1 MIYQGWRKLTLTHVL
16 GGIHKDSSGKLWSI
30 YLSEADDHDEEITE
44 LWKGEAD
51 SILVFVSALSI
62 LEPYPSK
69 AIVKTGLFSSVI
81 ATFLSV
87 SYSELSPNPGNIT
100 NALLVQISQQ
110 LVNNSQSAANV
121 TLAGISQFT
130 PSGSA
135 IRVNLTWFLSL
146 VLSLFAALNATLFQ
160 QWSRRYLELTRHR
173 VAPHKRA
180 RTRAYMFH
188 GIESFKMSRAVKAMP
203 MLLHLSIFLF
213 FAGLIDFL
221 WNTNTTIGFWIF
233 GVISAFTV
241 FYLALTLSPSI
252 YLNCPYST
260 PLSEI
265 SWRFSQRL
273 FLITLYFIRGLE
285 NSLPAFLFSG
295 RLPTN
300 QPTPE
305 QGWWTQWR
313 NTVKARIDE
322 RRKWLKDGLRHSI
335 MHNATEAPQ
344 ATDSDAHALSWTL
357 TVLDDDRE
365 FEDFVARVPGFFD
378 STSVLNA
385 SSTMLSLMDV
395 QASHPEQFDPVLG
408 SRINDLLET
417 CVLGASALREELR
430 RNRLRVCMRT
440 LWYIAKEYN
449 QRAHATPL
457 PSYVCKTFANPEIT
471 RRIQSEE
478 DLAGRLI
485 GRSFSSLIVRR
496 ITQDISSRT
505 DQDPLV
511 DEAEL
516 SSIAAILG
524 KTNAEVATLIG
535 QPSAISLA
543 NIISLTSDDLKILAE
558 KRVPSEVQDILL
570 KTLDIL
576 FADDP
581 LALPNAELPPDLLAV
596 FQDMTP
602 LGRRLRAPDLQVD
615 ELRRAIEGLSVVHD
629 EVEVAGLAMPEPTVS
644 LDH

>member
-1 MIYQGWRKLTLTHVL
+1 
-16 GGIHKDSSGKLWSI
+16 
-30 YLSEADDHDEEITE
+30 
-44 LWKGEAD
+44 
-51 SILVFVSALSI
+51 VFVSVLSFFE
-62 LEPYPSK
+62 LYPSK
-69 AIVKTGLFSSVI
+69 AIIVKTGLFSSVI
-81 ATFLSV
+81 ASFLSV
-87 SYSELSPNPGNIT
+87 SYNELSPSPGNIT

-110 LVNNSQSAANV
+110 LGNNSQSAAPV
-121 TLAGISQFT
+121 TLTGIGQFT

-146 VLSLFAALNATLFQ
+146 VLSLVAALNATLFQ

-180 RTRAYMFH
+180 RTRAYMYH
-188 GIESFKMSRAVKAMP
+188 GIESFRMSRAVKAMP

-221 WNTNTTIGFWIF
+221 WNTNTFIGFWIF
-233 GVISAFTV
+233 GVISVFTILY
-241 FYLALTLSPSI
+241 FALTLSPSI

-265 SWRFSQRL
+265 SWRFAQRL
-273 FLITLYFIRGLE
+273 FLIMLYFIRGLE
-285 NSLPAFLFSG
+285 NSLPTFLFSG
-295 RLPTN
+295 RIPTN

-322 RRKWLKDGLRHSI
+322 RRKWLKLGLRHSI
-335 MHNATEAPQ
+335 MHNATDAPQ
-344 ATDSDAHALSWTL
+344 TTDEHALSWTL

-378 STSVLNA
+378 STSVPNA

-417 CVLGASALREELR
+417 CVSGASALREELR

-440 LWYIAKEYN
+440 LWYFAKEYN
-449 QRAHATPL
+449 RPTTTTSL
-457 PSYVCKTFANPEIT
+457 PTYVRKTFASPEMT

-478 DLAGRLI
+478 DVAARLI
-485 GRSFSSLIVRR
+485 GRCFSSLVVKKL
-496 ITQDISSRT
+496 TQDISTHPDR
-505 DQDPLV
+505 DPLV
-511 DEAEL
+511 KQAQVSCIATILDKRDEDVL
-516 SSIAAILG
+516 DL
-524 KTNAEVATLIG
+524 LG
-535 QPSAISLA
+535 QPPDAICLA
-543 NIISLTSDDLKILAE
+543 NIVSLTKVMETLTKE
-558 KRVPSEVQDILL
+558 KVPSEVQDIFI
-570 KTLDIL
+570 KTLAVL

-581 LALPNAELPPDLLAV
+581 LAQPNAELPPDLVAL
-596 FQDMTP
+596 FQDTSP
-602 LGRRLRAPDLQVD
+602 LGRRLRAPDLRVD
-615 ELRRAIEGLSVVHD
+615 QLRRAIEELSVVRD
-629 EVEVAGLAMPEPTVS
+629 EVEVTGLATPG